1 MLANSLTNGCDC
13 FGEIHYFDAVLTDSR
28 GNVSITENAICLHEE
43 DYGILWKHTDWRTE
57 HVDVRRSRRLVI
69 SFITTVDNYGKCSS
83 KIDPSNTYS
92 SAQILTF
99 LTNRVRLLLVLLSGW
114 LDPV

>member
-1 MLANSLTNGCDC
+1 MNNSVHRLADLGEYGIGLLANSLTNGCDC

-69 SFITTVDNYGKCSS
+69 SFITTVDNYGEC
-83 KIDPSNTYS
+83 
-92 SAQILTF
+92 F
-99 LTNRVRLLLVLLSGW
+99 LTNIYPFDV
-114 LDPV
+114 